1 MLSQEELNRL
11 VEIDICMELLEEYNE
26 FEDVKEGFDLK
37 KSRECLENMTLKE
50 LQEKSEQIADL
61 ISKHNFI
68 IYMDNI
74 IKDIKEYG
82 LDYAKNKYKLEG
94 I

>member
-1 MLSQEELNRL
+1 MLSQEELDRL
-11 VEIDICMELLEEYNE
+11 IEIDVNMELLEEFNE
-26 FEDVKEGFDLK
+26 FEDVKGFDLK
-37 KSRECLENMTLKE
+37 RSKECLENMTLKE

-68 IYMDNI
+68 IYMDNV

>member
-1 MLSQEELNRL
+1 MLSQEELDRL
-11 VEIDICMELLEEYNE
+11 VEIDICIELLEEYNE

-50 LQEKSEQIADL
+50 LRDKSEQIADL
-61 ISKHNFI
+61 IEKHNFT